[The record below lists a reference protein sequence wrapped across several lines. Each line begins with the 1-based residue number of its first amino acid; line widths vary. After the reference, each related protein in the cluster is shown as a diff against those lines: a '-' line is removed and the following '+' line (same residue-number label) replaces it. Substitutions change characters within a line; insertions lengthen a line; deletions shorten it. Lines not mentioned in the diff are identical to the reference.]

1 MPTIE
6 SPLPPRRHSSEQRRV
21 RTCVGRRSNQRPK
34 GIPQGKGRV
43 ACNLPSSTL
52 RLRWLLLRNAVNPAA
67 ATGEVCDVYLHHLSV
82 RKASLN
88 YCVGSSVARHA
99 IRGHHNAPIGHV
111 EKYFLSNFHDSW
123 IPNILLWILGFSIPF
138 FELIAG
144 IAFCV
149 GFRAREM
156 AFLTGLLLIVTTY
169 GHSLMNP
176 LYNITQGLTF
186 SRVVFVLVLLILP
199 DRQDYIS
206 IDKLLLKLQ
215 VKQ

>member
-1 MPTIE
+1 MSIYTNVIRARLSDE
-6 SPLPPRRHSSEQRRV
+6 FAIGQAYMITRLIL
-21 RTCVGRRSNQRPK
+21 
-34 GIPQGKGRV
+34 GISFLNAAIWKIF
-43 ACNLPSSTL
+43 TL
-52 RLRWLLLRNAVNPAA
+52 
-67 ATGEVCDVYLHHLSV
+67 T
-82 RKASLN
+82 
-88 YCVGSSVARHA
+88 
-99 IRGHHNAPIGHV
+99 PIGHV